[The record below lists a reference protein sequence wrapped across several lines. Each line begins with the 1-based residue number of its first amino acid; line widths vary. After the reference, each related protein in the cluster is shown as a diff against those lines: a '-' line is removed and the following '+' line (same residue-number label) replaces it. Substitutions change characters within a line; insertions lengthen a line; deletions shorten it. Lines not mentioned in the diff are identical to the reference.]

1 MGEYY
6 KKIVKKIVFLIPIVL
21 CFFTN
26 EKCIAK
32 EFWID
37 AESIIKQN
45 TEVKYKEELV
55 IEKNDIEYTTRY
67 VENED
72 LPTGLIVVR
81 IQGREGTSNKIII
94 KKYENE
100 NLINEEEK
108 GQVSIKAPI
117 NKVVEVG
124 VGEEKYS
131 YKARVGDIVKTFGTN
146 VYLYSEPN
154 FDSEKGK
161 TITIGS
167 SVKILEIIDNWYKVQ
182 YGKYEGYIEATC
194 TYSEEVLNPENLSKN
209 ELTKNL
215 NFNMDL
221 TKKSN
226 LSLEQFEK
234 ILSNEK
240 YDKKG
245 VMAEN
250 AEYFYYA
257 EQQYGLNGVFLAAVA
272 VHESNWGQSK
282 IANDKK
288 NLFGYGASD
297 SNPYGNAG
305 KFDTY
310 AAGIDLVAR
319 VFVKY
324 YINAPGTIIYD
335 GSAASGKYYNG
346 STLSG
351 VNVKYASDKNWAN
364 GVYKWMKILYGSL

>member
-1 MGEYY
+1 M
-6 KKIVKKIVFLIPIVL
+6 KKAIFLIPIVL
-21 CFFTN
+21 YFFTTQTHAT
-26 EKCIAK
+26 EG
-32 EFWID
+32 FYID
-37 AESIIKQN
+37 AEEIIKQN
-45 TEVKYKEELV
+45 AEVKYKEELV
-55 IEKNDIEYTTRY
+55 IEDGDVEYTTRY

-72 LPTGLIVVR
+72 LPTGLMIVK
-81 IQGREGTSNKIII
+81 IQGREGKSKKIIV

-100 NLINEEEK
+100 NLVTEEIK
-108 GQVSIKAPI
+108 GEIQVGVPI
-117 NKVVEVG
+117 NKIVEIG
-124 VGEEKYS
+124 VGKEKYS
-131 YKARVGDIVKTFGTN
+131 YKAKKGDSVKVFGTN

-154 FDSEKGK
+154 YNSEKGK
-161 TITIGS
+161 SVTIGS
-167 SVKILEIIDNWYKVQ
+167 YVKILDIHDNWYKVEL
-182 YGKYEGYIEATC
+182 GRNVGYIEANC
-194 TYSEEVLNPENLSKN
+194 AYSDYYLTPENLSKN
-209 ELTKNL
+209 ELTQNL
-215 NFNMDL
+215 NFYMDL
-221 TKKSN
+221 RQKSN
-226 LSLEQFEK
+226 LTLEQFQK

-245 VMAEN
+245 VMAAN

-324 YINAPGTIIYD
+324 YINEPGSIIYD
-335 GSAASGKYYNG
+335 GTAASGKYYNG
-346 STLSG
+346 SNLTG

>member
-1 MGEYY
+1 MSEFYIKML
-6 KKIVKKIVFLIPIVL
+6 KKVALLIPVILSFLI
-21 CFFTN
+21 TKN
-26 EKCIAK
+26 YATD
-32 EFWID
+32 EFYID
-37 AESIIKQN
+37 AEEIIKQN
-45 TEVKYKEELV
+45 TEVKYKEELM
-55 IEKNDIEYTTRY
+55 IEENDIEYTTKY
-67 VENED
+67 VENDE

-81 IQGREGTSNKIII
+81 IQGREGSSKKITV

-100 NLINEEEK
+100 NLISEEVKNE
-108 GQVSIKAPI
+108 IKMGVPV
-117 NKVVEVG
+117 NKVVEIG
-124 VGEEKYS
+124 VGKEKYN
-131 YKARVGDIVKTFGTN
+131 YKPRKGDYVNVFGTN
-146 VYLYSEPN
+146 VYLYSEPSR
-154 FDSEKGK
+154 DSEKGK
-161 TITIGS
+161 SVTIGAK
-167 SVKILEIIDNWYKVQ
+167 VRILEILDNWYKVEF
-182 YGKYEGYIEATC
+182 GKNQGYVEAIC
-194 TYSEEVLNPENLSKN
+194 TYSDDFLNPESLSKN

-215 NFNMDL
+215 DFNMDL
-221 TKKSN
+221 SKKSN
-226 LSLEQFEK
+226 LTLEQFQK

-245 VMAEN
+245 VMAAN

-305 KFDTY
+305 TFATY
-310 AAGIDLVAR
+310 AEGIDLVAR

-335 GSAASGKYYNG
+335 GTEASGKYHNG
-346 STLSG
+346 SNLSG